1 MAWYGQGRR
10 GEERRGEVTR
20 DDRSRG
26 GPVVCSPVMSPTCNL
41 LISIGWL
48 IFLTYYYCTVHTPY
62 SRDFAP
68 RNDRTL

>member
-1 MAWYGQGRR
+1 MAGQGRAGAERR
-10 GEERRGEVTR
+10 GEESR

-26 GPVVCSPVMSPTCNL
+26 GPVVCLPVMSPTCNL

-48 IFLTYYYCTVHTPY
+48 IFLAYYCILHTPY
-62 SRDFAP
+62 SGDFAP